1 MALDTIKLPKNK
13 HDLARVIDEHADREE
28 SRLSYRR
35 VMWLL
40 AWHYL
45 CGARRF
51 DIFDPHTGALSP
63 HYLDEE
69 GNMEFQSQEM
79 LSSIDRV
86 SARLA
91 SLDLRPKVV
100 RQGISLNSI
109 RERAI
114 SQIVMDHVVSNDQ
127 LEKIKTQFAHIFT
140 ALGSCGIAGHI
151 AESPTIGLTADLE
164 VIHPRELFPFPSLGA
179 DYTKARGLMRQRT
192 VPLEF
197 LEEMFG
203 KKLKR
208 NLQKMEWWEA
218 NIGEGENENG
228 GTEAGPTSHS
238 GRDTTYWSDTSQGT
252 VSGSKQHTSLVKIR
266 EVWTFGVGDTV
277 TRYVVTSGE
286 HVLHDVEFDEQ
297 EVYCPIGFARFMENG
312 TFHGSGLFDLLF
324 SLNREMERLLKSLF
338 NNVRD
343 TDRYGVLVMPQ
354 GQFNDRAM
362 LRDVGSRL
370 RVLPF
375 EPDPVVETFRPFNIT
390 PHNSGDIPGKTAAFA
405 KDLLDRMNPVQ
416 DLIREKGR
424 VDSAVGL
431 SFLDEQINKAMTN
444 PSRGIEQAFGSC
456 FRSVLAGAVRTLM
469 DNPIA
474 IPVSDLNLEMAGA
487 IINPN
492 ESTIQFQGMNPLPSV
507 KNVSITIKETSPRS
521 MVARKT
527 EAIEMLKSGVSDPDA
542 FKLLVLKEGLDFAIW
557 MEEEKSAYDMIV
569 RNCLVLYGDGQE
581 PGQIVITPHNARPEF
596 QLRILVAFMS
606 GPLMS
611 VASTEVQNEF
621 IKLKEFML
629 QSTGAMMPEGVP
641 SPMEAAMMQQSQ
653 QGKGQGGP
661 MPFPQQGAM

>member
-1 MALDTIKLPKNK
+1 
-13 HDLARVIDEHADREE
+13 
-28 SRLSYRR
+28 
-35 VMWLL
+35 MWLL

-51 DIFDPHTGALSP
+51 DVFDPHTGALSP

-127 LEKIKTQFAHIFT
+127 LETVKTQFAHIFT

-151 AESPTIGLTADLE
+151 TDSRTIGLTADLE
-164 VIHPRELFPFPSLGA
+164 VIHPREIFPFPSLGA

-192 VPLEF
+192 VPLDF
-197 LEEMFG
+197 LEDMFG
-203 KKLKR
+203 KSLKK
-208 NLQKMEWWEA
+208 NLKKMEWWEA
-218 NIGEGENENG
+218 NIGELDDESG
-228 GTEAGPTSHS
+228 GKEAGPNSES
-238 GRDTTYWSDTSQGT
+238 GRDLTYWSDKSQAGAT
-252 VSGSKQHTSLVKIR
+252 PSKQHTSLVKIR
-266 EVWTFGVGDTV
+266 ELWTFGVGDTV

-286 HVLHDVEFDEQ
+286 HVLHDEEFTDQ
-297 EVYCPIGFARFMENG
+297 EVYCPIGFARFIENG
-312 TFHGSGLFDLLF
+312 TFHGAGLFDLLF

-362 LRDVGSRL
+362 LRDVGSGL

-444 PSRGIEQAFGSC
+444 PSRGIEKAFGSC
-456 FRSVLAGAVRTLM
+456 FRSVLAGAIRTLM
-469 DNPIA
+469 DNPIS

-487 IINPN
+487 IIDA
-492 ESTIQFQGMNPLPSV
+492 ERSMLQFQGQNPLPSV

-521 MVARKT
+521 MVARKQ
-527 EAIEMLKSGVSDPDA
+527 EAMEMLKSGVTDPDS
-542 FKLLVLKEGLDFAIW
+542 FKLLVLKEGLDFAVW

-569 RNCLVLYGDGQE
+569 RNCLVLYGDGQD
-581 PGQIVITPHNARPEF
+581 PGQIIMTPHTSRPEF
-596 QLRILVAFMS
+596 QLRVLIAFMS
-606 GPLMS
+606 GPLMAI
-611 VASTEVQNEF
+611 ASTEVQNEF
-621 IKLKEFML
+621 IKLKQFMM

-641 SPMEAAMMQQSQ
+641 SPLEAAMMQQ
-653 QGKGQGGP
+653 QGMGQGGP
-661 MPFPQQGAM
+661 LPFKQGAM

>member
-51 DIFDPHTGALSP
+51 DVFDPHTGALSP

-91 SLDLRPKVV
+91 SLDLRPKVI
-100 RQGISLNSI
+100 RKGISLNSI

-114 SQIVMDHVVSNDQ
+114 GQIVMDHVIANDQ
-127 LEKIKTQFAHIFT
+127 LETVKTQFAHIFT

-151 AESPTIGLTADLE
+151 TDAATIGLTADLE
-164 VIHPRELFPFPSLGA
+164 VIHPRELYPFPSLGA
-179 DYTKARGLMRQRT
+179 DYTKARGIMRQRT
-192 VPLEF
+192 VPLDF
-197 LEEMFG
+197 LEDMFG
-203 KKLKR
+203 KKLKKS
-208 NLQKMEWWEA
+208 LKKMEWWEA
-218 NIGEGENENG
+218 SIGEQDEASG
-228 GTEAGPTSHS
+228 GGGGVSES
-238 GRDTTYWSDTSQGT
+238 GSDLTYHSDTSQSGGT
-252 VSGSKQHTSLVKIR
+252 PSKQHTSLVKIR
-266 EVWTFGVGDTV
+266 ELWTYGVGDTV

-286 HVLHDVEFDEQ
+286 HVLHDEEFEDQ

-312 TFHGSGLFDLLF
+312 TFHGAGLFDLLF

-338 NNVRD
+338 NNIRD

-362 LRDVGSRL
+362 LRDVGGGL

-390 PHNSGDIPGKTAAFA
+390 PYNAGDIPGKTAAFA

-444 PSRGIEQAFGSC
+444 PSRGIEQAFGGC
-456 FRSVLAGAVRTLM
+456 FRSVLAGSIRTLI

-487 IINPN
+487 IIDADKS
-492 ESTIQFQGMNPLPSV
+492 EIQFQGTNPLPSL

-527 EAIEMLKSGVSDPDA
+527 EAMEMLKAGIADPDT
-542 FKLLVLKEGLDFAIW
+542 FKLLVLKEGLDFAVW
-557 MEEEKSAYDMIV
+557 LDEEKSAYDMVV
-569 RNCLVLYGDGQE
+569 RNCLVLYGDGQD
-581 PGQIVITPHNARPEF
+581 PGQIILTPHTSRPEF
-596 QLRILVAFMS
+596 QLRVIIAFMS
-606 GPLMS
+606 GPLMA

-621 IKLKEFML
+621 IKLKEFMM

-641 SPMEAAMMQQSQ
+641 SPMEAAMMQNP
-653 QGKGQGGP
+653 QGEMEMGQGGP